1 MSLYEIRKNVFYG
14 WWIVLACSLISAFGS
29 GTFHYGFSVFVRP
42 VSVELGWSMVL
53 IAGAFSLYRL
63 EAGILA
69 PLAGFLLDRFGP
81 RKLVQAGGI
90 LMGAGFIFLSQA
102 KTVIPFYSA
111 FIIISAGFTFSSG
124 TAIGAPLIGK
134 WFVKKR
140 GRALGIYT
148 AIFGLGGLL
157 VPVLSQLITL
167 YGWRTTL
174 LVMGPFICLVDL
186 SLAFILRHKPEE
198 YGLLPDGET
207 PGHIRDNDSPKASD
221 YTEVDFSIRN
231 AVLTPAFWILTLCM
245 LTFQMTMASVFVHL
259 VNHLVTVGIETSL
272 AATAVTFLTVTSILG
287 RLGFG
292 WLGDFFSKKRILIII
307 FLLQGLGIFALA
319 QVQQMWHIVPF
330 LLAYAPGYG
339 GLLVLKPAIVG
350 EYYGR
355 KNFGTIYGV
364 IQGISTAGG
373 IAGPVFAGWVYDT
386 NGNYFLAFTIFASI
400 NIAAAFLLLFLSRP
414 GLPTS
419 ESGERHPSIRE
430 STS

>member
-1 MSLYEIRKNVFYG
+1 MSLYEIRRKVFYG
-14 WWIVLACSLISAFGS
+14 WWIVLACSLISSFGA

-42 VSVELGWSMVL
+42 VSIDLGWSLVL
-53 IAGAFSLYRL
+53 VSGAFSLYRL

-69 PLAGFLLDRFGP
+69 PLAGFLLDRYGP
-81 RKLVQAGGI
+81 RKLVMAGAI

-102 KTVIPFYSA
+102 KTVVPFYSA
-111 FIIISAGFTFSSG
+111 FVIISAGFTFTSG

-140 GRALGIYT
+140 SRALGIYA

-157 VPVLSQLITL
+157 VPVLSQMIIL

-174 LVMGPFICLVDL
+174 LVMGPCIWLVDL
-186 SLAFILRHKPEE
+186 SLALMLRHKPEE
-198 YGLLPDGET
+198 HGLLPDGDT
-207 PGHIRDNDSPKASD
+207 PHTRNNDGSPKAAD
-221 YTEVDFSIRN
+221 YIEVDFSVRK
-231 AVLTPAFWILTLCM
+231 AVSTRSFWILSLC
-245 LTFQMTMASVFVHL
+245 LTAFQMTMAAIYVHL
-259 VNHLVTVGIETSL
+259 INHMVTVGIEISL
-272 AATAVTFLTVTSILG
+272 AATAVTLLAVTSILG

-292 WLGDFFSKKRILIII
+292 WLGDFFSKKRLLIII

-339 GLLVLKPAIVG
+339 GLLALKPAIVG

-386 NGNYFLAFTIFASI
+386 NGNYFLAFIIFAFI
-400 NIAAAFLLLFLSRP
+400 NIAAAFLLLFLRRP

-419 ESGERHPSIRE
+419 ELGERHPSIWE
-430 STS
+430 SAS